1 MVQPSL
7 LPPNDNTFEVKK
19 MQKVPDIGLLP
30 DVSVKNEYSNRSGI
44 QQYKLTEFSHI
55 CHHAQLYSNLTSSSN
70 ICHSPD
76 PPFQFKEDLGTKLS
90 D

>member
-1 MVQPSL
+1 MVQTSL
-7 LPPNDNTFEVKK
+7 LPPNDNNTFEVTK
-19 MQKVPDIGLLP
+19 MQKFIGLVPDI
-30 DVSVKNEYSNRSGI
+30 SVKSEYSNRPGI

-55 CHHAQLYSNLTSSSN
+55 CHQAQLYSNLTSSSN